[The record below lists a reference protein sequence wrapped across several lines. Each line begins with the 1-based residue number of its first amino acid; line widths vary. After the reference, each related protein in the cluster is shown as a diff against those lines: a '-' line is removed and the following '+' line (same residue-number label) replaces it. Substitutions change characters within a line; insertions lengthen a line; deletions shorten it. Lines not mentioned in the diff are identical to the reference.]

1 MKLAVTIEI
10 VRKEKWYL
18 ARIPEL
24 DFGSQGRTP
33 GEARENVLE
42 MMRIQFGEMRDLGT
56 LEEYLAECGFSTTDA
71 GRCVESELVG
81 FEKSTVTV

>member
-1 MKLAVTIEI
+1 
-10 VRKEKWYL
+10 
-18 ARIPEL
+18 
-24 DFGSQGRTP
+24 
-33 GEARENVLE
+33 
-42 MMRIQFGEMRDLGT
+42 MRDLGT